1 MNYTLGKKIRLLR
14 KKLGLTQNEV
24 ACDILSRSILSKIE
38 TDKVTPSIYQ
48 LKYIATIL
56 NVSIDFLLSEDEFN
70 KSEFI
75 TNKANL
81 IYKYYNQQL
90 YVNIISMYESNKL
103 NCSEDIN
110 SYYYI
115 GVSYFKLEFS
125 EESNK
130 VLRKY
135 LKKILSLDIDSQFQY
150 ADKFIKS
157 INMLASNCFNS
168 NKTKSSIRYT
178 LIGKRF
184 LEDKNLM
191 DTDDYLKIVN
201 NLGLF
206 YISLFDYRNCISVT
220 ERFIN
225 MPKEHLNLKYIS
237 GIYLNLNISC
247 YNIGEYDN
255 AIKYIKIA
263 MFFYKYMNNDYEYE
277 QCYINYINCYR
288 YSNNLHQAFEIFET
302 FKNKYFNNNIHDDFL
317 VLEAILYFNVED
329 FHKVIEILSCI
340 NTKKLNLYNS
350 NSVNFIKGHIEFLNH
365 NYEKAKYLLNR
376 CKSYLKQE
384 HYFYDLA
391 LVYKDLFIIEKDYTY
406 MKELKDLITRE
417 DIHKNVLISP
427 INL

>member
-1 MNYTLGKKIRLLR
+1 MKYTLGKKIKLLR

-48 LKYIATIL
+48 LKYIASIL
-56 NVSIDFLLSEDEFN
+56 NVSIDFLLRDDEFN
-70 KSEFI
+70 KDEFI
-75 TNKANL
+75 TNQTNL

-103 NCSEDIN
+103 NCSEDIH

-115 GVSYFKLEFS
+115 GVSYFKLEFFD
-125 EESNK
+125 ESNK

-135 LKKILSLDIDSQFQY
+135 IKKILSLDIDSQFQY
-150 ADKFIKS
+150 TNRFIKS
-157 INMLASNCFNS
+157 INMIASNCFNS
-168 NKTKSSIRYT
+168 NKTKTSIRYT

-206 YISLFDYRNCISVT
+206 YISLFDYRNCISIT

-225 MPKEHLNLKYIS
+225 MHKEHLNLKYIP

-247 YNIGEYDN
+247 YNIGKYDN

-288 YSNNLHQAFEIFET
+288 YSNNLHQAFKIFET
-302 FKNKYFNNNIHDDFL
+302 FKNKYFNNNVHDDFL

-350 NSVNFIKGHIEFLNH
+350 NSVNFIKGHIEFFNH

-384 HYFYDLA
+384 HYFYDLT
-391 LVYKDLFIIEKDYTY
+391 LVYKDLFIIEQDYTY
-406 MKELKDLITRE
+406 LKELKELINRE